1 MKHINL
7 FLMLCVLCIV
17 VYGISACS
25 KEENHKPDTDQS
37 IPTPEPDPTP
47 EPEPDNYTLQGTMQA
62 AEQLVG
68 KNYSEIHKYMRSYGW
83 DYSEHPN
90 SSDKDHNDG
99 IHCEVVYDK
108 SYNNM
113 FLNLSF
119 MPMQRYLMVIA
130 ENWKTVNVMK

>member
-68 KNYSEIHKYMRSYGW
+68 KIILRFISICALTAGIILNTPIHLTKITMT
-83 DYSEHPN
+83 
-90 SSDKDHNDG
+90 
-99 IHCEVVYDK
+99 VYIVRL
-108 SYNNM
+108 YTTNHTTIC
-113 FLNLSF
+113 F
-119 MPMQRYLMVIA
+119 
-130 ENWKTVNVMK
+130 